1 MSERTSEKVTVSRAP
16 MVGKAVRRQVAVF
29 DDYADAERAVDYLSD
44 VGFPVQKVAIVG
56 HDLKYVEQVTG
67 RLTYWGAA
75 WRGALTGAL
84 PGGLIGWILGPF
96 SSIDPLIRGVVVAP
110 DG

>member
-1 MSERTSEKVTVSRAP
+1 MSDRTSEKVTVSRAP

-29 DDYADAERAVDYLSD
+29 DDYADAECAVDYLSD

-56 HDLKYVEQVTG
+56 HELKYVEQVTG
-67 RLTYWGAA
+67 RLTYGGAG

-84 PGGLIGWILGPF
+84 PGVLIGWVFGLFAG
-96 SSIDPLIRGVVVAP
+96 STR
-110 DG
+110 